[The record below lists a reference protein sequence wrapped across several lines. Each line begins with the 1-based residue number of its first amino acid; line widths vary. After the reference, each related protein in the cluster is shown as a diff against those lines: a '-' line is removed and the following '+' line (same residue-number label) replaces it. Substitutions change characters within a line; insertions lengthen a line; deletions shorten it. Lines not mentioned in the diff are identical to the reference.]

1 MKNLRIV
8 RNYEDSI
15 SYYEGYIAIV
25 FAFAGI
31 KMTQLH
37 ISILAHAALF
47 ESLDREVKTKIAQ
60 RNDTNEQVVANGISK
75 LRKMSYLEGSKV
87 VAKLN
92 PPKDMPIS
100 LTLIMNVNQKTD
112 RAGSQ
117 EA

>member
-25 FAFAGI
+25 LAFAGI
-31 KMTQLH
+31 KMTQLF
-37 ISILAHAALF
+37 ISVLAHAALF
-47 ESLDREVKTKIAQ
+47 ESLDREVKKKIAE
-60 RNDTNEQVVANGISK
+60 RNETNEQVVANGISK
-75 LRKMSYLEGSKV
+75 LRKTNYLEGSKV
-87 VAKLN
+87 VAKLT
-92 PPKDMPIS
+92 PPKEMPVS

-112 RAGSQ
+112 RTGSQ